1 MMLSSTE
8 RGAFKHQQLSSK
20 TLHNDLLGAES
31 QQQLP
36 QGTFHC
42 KVNPYDNTDKPQ
54 RVRRHTLG
62 DSGKE
67 KASFLPQS
75 TWGHLH
81 IHSGKPARQQQGCG
95 RVMTQWRL
103 LSRLVLSSSSFITL
117 CHTLAIF
124 PTVHCW
130 CIVWWL
136 FGPQCQP
143 RQTTAPSLR

>member
-67 KASFLPQS
+67 KASFYHSLRGDTYIFIQEN
-75 TWGHLH
+75 LH
-81 IHSGKPARQQQGCG
+81 GNSKDVA
-95 RVMTQWRL
+95 
-103 LSRLVLSSSSFITL
+103 
-117 CHTLAIF
+117 
-124 PTVHCW
+124 
-130 CIVWWL
+130 VWWCS
-136 FGPQCQP
+136 GG
-143 RQTTAPSLR
+143 S